1 MHRMNFGS
9 QMHTV
14 KVHMSQPVL
23 TLTTTVEQTVYLLAL
38 EAESFVRSSAT

>member
-14 KVHMSQPVL
+14 KVNLSQPVL
-23 TLTTTVEQTVYLLAL
+23 TLTTTVEQTVYLLVL
-38 EAESFVRSSAT
+38 EAESFVRRR

>member
-14 KVHMSQPVL
+14 KVHMSQPSAL
-23 TLTTTVEQTVYLLAL
+23 TLTTTVEQTVYLLVL
-38 EAESFVRSSAT
+38 EAESFVRRR